1 VAPICWALLLINVA
15 LNSCPVLLHAHDF
28 AAGHVE
34 ALLAPFANT
43 RIQLVAK
50 PQCVDMNGRGASRS
64 ALILGGSRTAPTNNV
79 AFHRSIGVLQPTVDQ
94 LIAQSS
100 SDPLGA
106 PLLPTIPGGASMPL
120 PPAPRRAPEAKA
132 PEPVVDGANLVEGTG
147 KFSGMILIP
156 AGPFEM
162 GSPDGEG
169 RPDERPPRQV
179 FVKDFYIAKQPVTVQ
194 DYCRFLKSKGETS
207 REGSPRIK
215 LDSPDCPV
223 VKNGNSCRPK
233 DGFADKPVVC
243 VSWYG
248 AMEYAEWVGG
258 RLPTAAERE
267 KAALLTTPHPPED
280 RLVFHQRDGFAPLS
294 MTAPGVSEVSG
305 MFGVVWEWCSDW
317 YSRDY
322 YSQSQANNPTG
333 PALGEEKEIRG
344 GSWVSPE
351 SSWRIRNRHKAS
363 PRGYFRTVGFRI
375 VKD

>member
-1 VAPICWALLLINVA
+1 MLKLAQIGMLDLTKCRSAFISVCWALLLMNTA
-15 LNSCPVLLHAHDF
+15 LGACPTI
-28 AAGHVE
+28 
-34 ALLAPFANT
+34 LLAKDLTLRQVTGPREPFA
-43 RIQLVAK
+43 
-50 PQCVDMNGRGASRS
+50 MGR
-64 ALILGGSRTAPTNNV
+64 LEQIL
-79 AFHRSIGVLQPTVDQ
+79 
-94 LIAQSS
+94 AQSS
-100 SDPLGA
+100 PDPLGA
-106 PLLPTIPGGASMPL
+106 PLLPAVPGGAPMPL
-120 PPAPRRAPEAKA
+120 PPAPRTAPAAKM
-132 PEPVVDGANLVEGTG
+132 PEPVVDGANLVDGTG

-169 RPDERPPRQV
+169 RPDERPQHQV
-179 FVKDFYIAKQPVTVQ
+179 FVKDFYIARQPVTVQ
-194 DYCRFLKSKGETS
+194 DYCRFLKSKGENS

-223 VKNGNSCRPK
+223 VKTGNSYRPK

-248 AMEYAEWVGG
+248 ATEYAEWVGG

-267 KAALLTTPHPPED
+267 KAALLTTPHPPKD
-280 RLVFHQRDGFAPLS
+280 RLVFHQSEGVAPVS
-294 MTAPGVSEVSG
+294 MAAPGVREVSG
-305 MFGVVWEWCSDW
+305 MFGNVWEWCADW

-322 YSQSQANNPTG
+322 YAQSQANNPTG

-351 SSWRIRNRHKAS
+351 SSWRIRNRHKAG

>member
-1 VAPICWALLLINVA
+1 MNAPLAA
-15 LNSCPVLLHAHDF
+15 CPAI
-28 AAGHVE
+28 
-34 ALLAPFANT
+34 LLAKDLTLRQIKDPGRLSAT
-43 RIQLVAK
+43 SRLDRIL
-50 PQCVDMNGRGASRS
+50 
-64 ALILGGSRTAPTNNV
+64 
-79 AFHRSIGVLQPTVDQ
+79 
-94 LIAQSS
+94 AQSS
-100 SDPLGA
+100 PDPLGA
-106 PLLPTIPGGASMPL
+106 PLLPAVPGGASMPL
-120 PPAPRRAPEAKA
+120 PPAVRREPAAKT

-156 AGPFEM
+156 AGTFEM

-169 RPDERPPRQV
+169 RPDERPLHEV

-194 DYCRFLKSKGETS
+194 DYCLFLKSKGESS
-207 REGSPRIK
+207 RDGSPRIK

-223 VKNGNSCRPK
+223 VKSGNSYRPK

-248 AMEYAEWVGG
+248 AIEYAEWVGG

-267 KAALLTTPHPPED
+267 KAALLTTPHPPKD
-280 RLVFHQRDGFAPLS
+280 RLVFHQSEGIAPVS
-294 MTAPGVSEVSG
+294 MAAPGVREVSG
-305 MFGVVWEWCSDW
+305 MFGSVWEWCSDW

-322 YSQSQANNPTG
+322 YSQSQVNNPSG
-333 PALGEEKEIRG
+333 SALGEEKEIRG

-375 VKD
+375 VKE

>member
-1 VAPICWALLLINVA
+1 MLKLAQIGMSNLTTHRCAWISICWALLLISSA
-15 LNSCPVLLHAHDF
+15 QASCPAM
-28 AAGHVE
+28 
-34 ALLAPFANT
+34 LLANDFRA
-43 RIQLVAK
+43 RHSEV
-50 PQCVDMNGRGASRS
+50 SREPS
-64 ALILGGSRTAPTNNV
+64 ATSRLEQV
-79 AFHRSIGVLQPTVDQ
+79 V
-94 LIAQSS
+94 AQSS
-100 SDPLGA
+100 PDPLGA
-106 PLLPTIPGGASMPL
+106 PLLPAVPGGASVPL
-120 PPAPRRAPEAKA
+120 PPAVRREPAAKT

-156 AGPFEM
+156 AGAFEM

-169 RPDERPPRQV
+169 RPDERPLHQV
-179 FVKDFYIAKQPVTVQ
+179 FVKDFYIGKQQVTAQ
-194 DYCRFLKSKGETS
+194 DYCRFLISKGENS
-207 REGSPRIK
+207 RDGSPRIK
-215 LDSPDCPV
+215 LDSPDCSV
-223 VKNGNSCRPK
+223 VKSGNSYRPK

-248 AMEYAEWVGG
+248 ATEYAEWVGG

-267 KAALLTTPHPPED
+267 KAALLTTPHPPKD
-280 RLVFHQRDGFAPLS
+280 RLVFHQREGITPVS
-294 MTAPGVSEVSG
+294 MASPGVREVSG
-305 MFGVVWEWCSDW
+305 MFGSVWEWCSDW